1 MGRILTPKRP
11 FTLMEMMGVGGDSG
25 VVWGVIVLENPLA
38 LGVEINVDIVV
49 FLNLGCGVEPSVS
62 DEAGA
67 IHKNQ
72 SDPKTLLMLH

>member
-1 MGRILTPKRP
+1 
-11 FTLMEMMGVGGDSG
+11 
-25 VVWGVIVLENPLA
+25 VWGVIVLENPLA